1 MAFRLKFWSS
11 QGKGSTATEA
21 EPEEIELEEEEVED
35 VEFEPFVCRKCGKL
49 VTSPSFEV
57 CEGK

>member
-1 MAFRLKFWSS
+1 MLFRLKFCTRRSDSS
-11 QGKGSTATEA
+11 VATEA
-21 EPEEIELEEEEVED
+21 ELEEAELEEEVEA

-49 VTSPSFEV
+49 VTSPFFEV

>member
-1 MAFRLKFWSS
+1 MDLRLKFWMRRNS
-11 QGKGSTATEA
+11 GSTTTEA
-21 EPEEIELEEEEVED
+21 EPEVTELDEEEVED
-35 VEFEPFVCRKCGKL
+35 VEFEPFVCRKCGKV

>member
-1 MAFRLKFWSS
+1 MFRLKFWTNRSN
-11 QGKGSTATEA
+11 KVVATEA
-21 EPEEIELEEEEVED
+21 EPEESELEEEEVGG
-35 VEFEPFVCRKCGKL
+35 VEFEPFVCRKCGQL